1 MEDIRINKL
10 IIKRKTIEL
19 SFFKINFIFFSRIL
33 KKYQKNEYVDSLISH
48 KIPLVFLTKSI
59 DDESLLKSVSEILDM
74 LSEQKD
80 ETKPKDEVDKKQ
92 EEQQKSEQLNKYY
105 ISNKNIHSNTDFKSP
120 NLTYNYSSNDDKIFK
135 TFESIIN
142 NIKKNLN
149 INENTK
155 TDSISVTE
163 KIEKK
168 EYEKSIAEKPKKQSK
183 DKIKEKNKVI
193 SKKVIK
199 NKESSPVKS
208 DDKSK
213 EEENYKSELN
223 QKISTIDI
231 NQIKSQIEKINKTI
245 IKKNIDKI
253 RINKIN
259 YDFVSE
265 NRVLNQQ
272 IHKKVD
278 KIVNLTFYKNNK
290 FKKISDIYKDI
301 DTFSKNIKRNRLN
314 IQLKN
319 LIEQSKS
326 RKIISASSELFK
338 YKRNSVLF
346 DKSDFVF
353 KKFKTK
359 NFTDFVENFDS
370 FLFNNHKFFD
380 IYSEKIN
387 QTKKVIKKNKIKN
400 ISKTNLSS
408 VQQNK
413 IRKKISNNI
422 DNINQ
427 VDKNFLF
434 DKSDLIFNKFKTTQI
449 SNLTNDLNSI
459 ILNRDSLFKS
469 YNNITDERTNYIL
482 FNKNKH
488 TILDKLEQ
496 KVQKKKKN
504 IHDFSVFSS
513 NHDNILYKSRTD
525 KYNLFSK
532 FLHHFSKDFSNP
544 IFAPK
549 NEQSLVLN
557 QKSISDFRKKV
568 NKISKI
574 ENLYSKFIESKS
586 KIFTKHNNDFIFK
599 NQSKIHKN
607 YIEPFENLID
617 IKNIS
622 KNLTYKEKSSV
633 FRSENMIYRK
643 KTDFKKIIEE
653 TVNKKI
659 NEQKAQN
666 LPKKSLATTYY
677 NENVKDL
684 LKKSDTNLEKKDS
697 GITKKEVS
705 QMIESYINSINFRK
719 ISEKV
724 AVQVSSCERTALE
737 LEREVEKIA
746 KVDYMSDKAGMD
758 FDGIISGITANGLY
772 VELDNTVEGFV
783 RYDTLTGFFIYDEKN
798 YRAVNRGS
806 GISLGLGDPV
816 RIKVMA
822 VDKVAKLIDFNI
834 VQIKQ

>member
-10 IIKRKTIEL
+10 MIKRKTIEL

-33 KKYQKNEYVDSLISH
+33 KKYQKNEHVDSLISH

-80 ETKPKDEVDKKQ
+80 ETKPKDKIDKEH

-105 ISNKNIHSNTDFKSP
+105 ISNKNIYSNTDFKSP

-135 TFESIIN
+135 TFESIVN

-149 INENTK
+149 ISENNK

-168 EYEKSIAEKPKKQSK
+168 ESEKSIAEKPKKPSK
-183 DKIKEKNKVI
+183 DKIKEKNKVVP
-193 SKKVIK
+193 KKVIK

-208 DDKSK
+208 DDKLK
-213 EEENYKSELN
+213 KEENYKSELS

-231 NQIKSQIEKINKTI
+231 SQIKSQIEKINKTI

-326 RKIISASSELFK
+326 RKIISTSSELFK
-338 YKRNSVLF
+338 YKRNSFLF

-359 NFTDFVENFDS
+359 SFTDFVENFDS

-387 QTKKVIKKNKIKN
+387 QTKKVIRKNKIKN

-408 VQQNK
+408 VQHNKIRKKVSNTIDNINQVDKNFLFDKNDFIFKQFKTKSFTDFVENFDSFLFNNHKFFDIYSEKINQTKKIIRKNEIKNISKTNLSSLQQNK

-427 VDKNFLF
+427 VDENFLF

-449 SNLTNDLNSI
+449 SNLTNDLNSM
-459 ILNRDSLFKS
+459 ILNNNSLFKS
-469 YNNITDERTNYIL
+469 YNNITDEKTNYIL

-496 KVQKKKKN
+496 KVHKNRTN

-513 NHDNILYKSRTD
+513 NNDNILYKSRTD
-525 KYNLFSK
+525 KYNLFSR

-586 KIFTKHNNDFIFK
+586 KIFTKYNNDFIFK
-599 NQSKIHKN
+599 NQSKVHKN

-622 KNLTYKEKSSV
+622 ENLTYKEKNSV

-653 TVNKKI
+653 TLNKKI
-659 NEQKAQN
+659 NKQKAQN
-666 LPKKSLATTYY
+666 LPKKNLATTHY
-677 NENVKDL
+677 NENVRDL
-684 LKKSDTNLEKKDS
+684 LKKTEANLEKKDS

-719 ISEKV
+719 ISENTIT
-724 AVQVSSCERTALE
+724 EIDN
-737 LEREVEKIA
+737 KINL
-746 KVDYMSDKAGMD
+746 DRYRN
-758 FDGIISGITANGLY
+758 GI
-772 VELDNTVEGFV
+772 V
-783 RYDTLTGFFIYDEKN
+783 
-798 YRAVNRGS
+798 
-806 GISLGLGDPV
+806 
-816 RIKVMA
+816 
-822 VDKVAKLIDFNI
+822 
-834 VQIKQ
+834 

>member
-496 KVQKKKKN
+496 KVHKNRKN

-719 ISEKV
+719 ISEN
-724 AVQVSSCERTALE
+724 AITEMDN
-737 LEREVEKIA
+737 KINLGR
-746 KVDYMSDKAGMD
+746 YRN
-758 FDGIISGITANGLY
+758 GIT
-772 VELDNTVEGFV
+772 
-783 RYDTLTGFFIYDEKN
+783 
-798 YRAVNRGS
+798 
-806 GISLGLGDPV
+806 
-816 RIKVMA
+816 
-822 VDKVAKLIDFNI
+822 
-834 VQIKQ
+834 

>member
-10 IIKRKTIEL
+10 MIKRKTIEL

-48 KIPLVFLTKSI
+48 KIPLVFLTKSV

-80 ETKPKDEVDKKQ
+80 ETKPKDKIDKEH

-105 ISNKNIHSNTDFKSP
+105 ISNKNIYSNTDFKSP

-135 TFESIIN
+135 TFESIVN

-149 INENTK
+149 INEDNK
-155 TDSISVTE
+155 TNSISVTE
-163 KIEKK
+163 KVEKK
-168 EYEKSIAEKPKKQSK
+168 EFEKSIAEKPKKQSK
-183 DKIKEKNKVI
+183 DKTKEKNKVI

-199 NKESSPVKS
+199 NEDSLSSKP
-208 DDKSK
+208 DEKSK
-213 EEENYKSELN
+213 KEENYKSELN

-326 RKIISASSELFK
+326 KKIISTSSELFK
-338 YKRNSVLF
+338 YKRNSFLF

-359 NFTDFVENFDS
+359 SFTDFVENFDS

-387 QTKKVIKKNKIKN
+387 QTKKVIRKNKIKN

-408 VQQNK
+408 VQHNK
-413 IRKKISNNI
+413 IRKKVSNTI
-422 DNINQ
+422 DNINR
-427 VDKNFLF
+427 VDKNSLF
-434 DKSDLIFNKFKTTQI
+434 NKNDLIFNKFKTTQI
-449 SNLTNDLNSI
+449 SNLTNDLNSM
-459 ILNRDSLFKS
+459 ILNNNSLFKS
-469 YNNITDERTNYIL
+469 YNNITDEKMNYIL

-496 KVQKKKKN
+496 KVHKNRKN
-504 IHDFSVFSS
+504 IYDFSVFSF
-513 NHDNILYKSRTD
+513 NHDNILYKSKTG
-525 KYNLFSK
+525 KYNLLSK
-532 FLHHFSKDFSNP
+532 FLYHFSEDFSNS
-544 IFAPK
+544 IFTSK
-549 NEQSLVLN
+549 NEKSLVLN
-557 QKSISDFRKKV
+557 HKSTSDFNKKI

-586 KIFTKHNNDFIFK
+586 KIFTKYNNDFIFK
-599 NQSKIHKN
+599 NQSKVHKN

-622 KNLTYKEKSSV
+622 ENLTYKEKNSV

-643 KTDFKKIIEE
+643 KTDFKKIVEE
-653 TVNKKI
+653 TLNKKI

-666 LPKKSLATTYY
+666 LPKKSFTTTHY
-677 NENVKDL
+677 NENVRDL
-684 LKKSDTNLEKKDS
+684 LKKTKTNLEKKDS

-719 ISEKV
+719 ISEN
-724 AVQVSSCERTALE
+724 AITEIDN
-737 LEREVEKIA
+737 KINL
-746 KVDYMSDKAGMD
+746 DRYRN
-758 FDGIISGITANGLY
+758 GI
-772 VELDNTVEGFV
+772 V
-783 RYDTLTGFFIYDEKN
+783 
-798 YRAVNRGS
+798 
-806 GISLGLGDPV
+806 
-816 RIKVMA
+816 
-822 VDKVAKLIDFNI
+822 
-834 VQIKQ
+834 

>member
-10 IIKRKTIEL
+10 MIKRKTIEL

-33 KKYQKNEYVDSLISH
+33 KKYQKNEHVDSLISH

-80 ETKPKDEVDKKQ
+80 ETKPKDKIDKEH

-105 ISNKNIHSNTDFKSP
+105 ISNKNIYSNTDFKSP

-135 TFESIIN
+135 TFESIVN

-149 INENTK
+149 INEDNK
-155 TDSISVTE
+155 TNSISVTE
-163 KIEKK
+163 KVEKK
-168 EYEKSIAEKPKKQSK
+168 EFEKSIAEKPKKQSK
-183 DKIKEKNKVI
+183 DKTKEKNKVI

-199 NKESSPVKS
+199 NEDSLSSKP
-208 DDKSK
+208 DEKSK
-213 EEENYKSELN
+213 KEENYKSELN

-231 NQIKSQIEKINKTI
+231 NQIKSQIEKINRTI

-265 NRVLNQQ
+265 NKVLNQQ

-326 RKIISASSELFK
+326 RKIISTNSELFK
-338 YKRNSVLF
+338 YKRNSFLF

-387 QTKKVIKKNKIKN
+387 QTKKVIRKNKIKN

-408 VQQNK
+408 VQHNK
-413 IRKKISNNI
+413 IRKKVSNTT
-422 DNINQ
+422 DNVNR
-427 VDKNFLF
+427 VDKNSLF
-434 DKSDLIFNKFKTTQI
+434 NKNDLIFNKFKTTQI
-449 SNLTNDLNSI
+449 SNLTNDLNSM
-459 ILNRDSLFKS
+459 ILNNDSLFKS
-469 YNNITDERTNYIL
+469 YNNITDEKMNYIL

-496 KVQKKKKN
+496 KVHKNRKN
-504 IHDFSVFSS
+504 IYDFSIFSF

-525 KYNLFSK
+525 KYNLFNK
-532 FLHHFSKDFSNP
+532 FLHLSKDFSSS
-544 IFAPK
+544 IFASK
-549 NEQSLVLN
+549 NEKSLVLN
-557 QKSISDFRKKV
+557 HKSTSDFNKKI

-586 KIFTKHNNDFIFK
+586 KIFTKYNNDFIFK
-599 NQSKIHKN
+599 NQSKVHKN

-622 KNLTYKEKSSV
+622 ENLTYKEKNSV

-653 TVNKKI
+653 TLNKKI

-666 LPKKSLATTYY
+666 LPKKNLATTHY
-677 NENVKDL
+677 NENVRDL
-684 LKKSDTNLEKKDS
+684 LKKTETNLEKKDS

-719 ISEKV
+719 ISENTIT
-724 AVQVSSCERTALE
+724 EINN
-737 LEREVEKIA
+737 KINLGR
-746 KVDYMSDKAGMD
+746 YRN
-758 FDGIISGITANGLY
+758 GIT
-772 VELDNTVEGFV
+772 
-783 RYDTLTGFFIYDEKN
+783 
-798 YRAVNRGS
+798 
-806 GISLGLGDPV
+806 
-816 RIKVMA
+816 
-822 VDKVAKLIDFNI
+822 
-834 VQIKQ
+834 

>member
-10 IIKRKTIEL
+10 MIKRKTIEL

-74 LSEQKD
+74 LSEQKY

-105 ISNKNIHSNTDFKSP
+105 ISNKNIHSNIDFKSP

-135 TFESIIN
+135 TFESIVN

-149 INENTK
+149 INENNK

-168 EYEKSIAEKPKKQSK
+168 EFEKSIAEKPKKPSK
-183 DKIKEKNKVI
+183 DKIKEKNKVV

-199 NKESSPVKS
+199 NKESSPIKS
-208 DDKSK
+208 GDKSK

-231 NQIKSQIEKINKTI
+231 NQIKSQIEKINRTI

-326 RKIISASSELFK
+326 RKIISTSSELFK
-338 YKRNSVLF
+338 YKRNNFLF
-346 DKSDFVF
+346 NKSDFVF

-413 IRKKISNNI
+413 IRKKVSNTT
-422 DNINQ
+422 DNVNR
-427 VDKNFLF
+427 VDENFLF
-434 DKSDLIFNKFKTTQI
+434 DKNDLIFNKFKTTQI

-459 ILNRDSLFKS
+459 ILNNDSLFKS
-469 YNNITDERTNYIL
+469 YNNITDEKINCIL
-482 FNKNKH
+482 FNKNNH

-496 KVQKKKKN
+496 KVHKNRKN

-513 NHDNILYKSRTD
+513 NHDDILYKSITD
-525 KYNLFSK
+525 KYNLFSR
-532 FLHHFSKDFSNP
+532 FLHHFSKDFSSS
-544 IFAPK
+544 IFASK
-549 NEQSLVLN
+549 NEKSFILN
-557 QKSISDFRKKV
+557 HKLTSGFNKKI

-586 KIFTKHNNDFIFK
+586 KIFTKYNNDFIFK
-599 NQSKIHKN
+599 NQSKVHKN

-617 IKNIS
+617 INNIS
-622 KNLTYKEKSSV
+622 ENLTYKEKSSI
-633 FRSENMIYRK
+633 FRSEDIIYRK

-666 LPKKSLATTYY
+666 LPKKSFTTAHY
-677 NENVKDL
+677 NKNVGNL
-684 LKKSDTNLEKKDS
+684 LKKPDTNLEKKDS
-697 GITKKEVS
+697 GITKKEIS

-719 ISEKV
+719 ISENTIT
-724 AVQVSSCERTALE
+724 EIDN
-737 LEREVEKIA
+737 KINLSR
-746 KVDYMSDKAGMD
+746 YRN
-758 FDGIISGITANGLY
+758 GIT
-772 VELDNTVEGFV
+772 
-783 RYDTLTGFFIYDEKN
+783 
-798 YRAVNRGS
+798 
-806 GISLGLGDPV
+806 
-816 RIKVMA
+816 
-822 VDKVAKLIDFNI
+822 
-834 VQIKQ
+834 

>member
-10 IIKRKTIEL
+10 MIKRKTIEL

-59 DDESLLKSVSEILDM
+59 DDESLLKSVSEILDI

-105 ISNKNIHSNTDFKSP
+105 ISNKNIHSNIDFKSP

-135 TFESIIN
+135 TFESIVN
-142 NIKKNLN
+142 NIKKNLS
-149 INENTK
+149 ISENNK
-155 TDSISVTE
+155 TDFISVTE

-168 EYEKSIAEKPKKQSK
+168 EFEKSIAEKPKKPSK
-183 DKIKEKNKVI
+183 DKIKEKNKVVP
-193 SKKVIK
+193 KKVIK
-199 NKESSPVKS
+199 NKESSPIKS
-208 DDKSK
+208 DDKLK

-223 QKISTIDI
+223 QKINTIDI
-231 NQIKSQIEKINKTI
+231 NQIKSQIEKINRTI

-278 KIVNLTFYKNNK
+278 KIVNSTFYKNNN
-290 FKKISDIYKDI
+290 FRRISNIYKDI

-319 LIEQSKS
+319 LVEQSKS
-326 RKIISASSELFK
+326 RKITLTNSNLFK

-346 DKSDFVF
+346 DKNDFVF
-353 KKFKTK
+353 KQFKTK
-359 NFTDFVENFDS
+359 SFTDFVENFDS
-370 FLFNNHKFFD
+370 FLFNNHKLFD

-400 ISKTNLSS
+400 MSKTNLSS

-413 IRKKISNNI
+413 IRKKISDTI
-422 DNINQ
+422 DNINR
-427 VDKNFLF
+427 VDENFLF
-434 DKSDLIFNKFKTTQI
+434 NKSNLILNKFKATQI

-459 ILNRDSLFKS
+459 ILNHDSLFKS
-469 YNNITDERTNYIL
+469 YNNIIDEKTNYTL

-488 TILDKLEQ
+488 TILDKLKQEIH
-496 KVQKKKKN
+496 KNRKN
-504 IHDFSVFSS
+504 INDFSVFSS
-513 NHDNILYKSRTD
+513 DHNNILYKSRTD

-532 FLHHFSKDFSNP
+532 FLHR
-544 IFAPK
+544 
-549 NEQSLVLN
+549 LN
-557 QKSISDFRKKV
+557 HKSISDFNKKV

-574 ENLYSKFIESKS
+574 ENLYSKFLESK
-586 KIFTKHNNDFIFK
+586 TKLFAKYQNDFIFK

-607 YIEPFENLID
+607 YVEPLGNLVDINNISENLI
-617 IKNIS
+617 
-622 KNLTYKEKSSV
+622 YKEKSSV
-633 FRSENMIYRK
+633 FRSEDMIYRK
-643 KTDFKKIIEE
+643 KTDLKKIIEE
-653 TVNKKI
+653 TISKKI
-659 NEQKAQN
+659 NEQKVQN
-666 LPKKSLATTYY
+666 LPKKSLTTTHY
-677 NENVKDL
+677 NKNVENL

-697 GITKKEVS
+697 GITKKEIS
-705 QMIESYINSINFRK
+705 QMIESYVNSINFRK
-719 ISEKV
+719 ISENTIT
-724 AVQVSSCERTALE
+724 EIDN
-737 LEREVEKIA
+737 KINLSR
-746 KVDYMSDKAGMD
+746 YRN
-758 FDGIISGITANGLY
+758 GIT
-772 VELDNTVEGFV
+772 
-783 RYDTLTGFFIYDEKN
+783 
-798 YRAVNRGS
+798 
-806 GISLGLGDPV
+806 
-816 RIKVMA
+816 
-822 VDKVAKLIDFNI
+822 
-834 VQIKQ
+834 